1 MKKMIIILIA
11 FFINSTTHAQLANSS
26 WKGTLNL
33 DSPLNTF
40 FNFSSD
46 TLEVLNQ
53 EDNSN
58 LETMKY
64 TITDSVLTLQKLYGQ
79 SQCGGDI
86 IGTYRCKITNDHL
99 FLNVISDS
107 CDDRKYAIGT
117 MELSKVK

>member
-11 FFINSTTHAQLANSS
+11 FFITGTTHAQLANSS

-86 IGTYRCKITNDHL
+86 IGMYKCKITNDHL

-107 CDDRKYAIGT
+107 CDGRKYAIGT